1 MAVNFEV
8 GEVEDLWSHYPPCV
22 WEIRTVIP
30 FYVSF
35 DVSLSNSQASHALS
49 YKRNVVRTYT
59 RSVFLHVSGI
69 KKNFS
74 DIRTRHLRGVFFFG
88 YFDLM
93 QERQS
98 ELPRSRASKK
108 ARISVWEIFFWQCI
122 SQLHGTFKTVSA
134 AANKKTFTKILSGI
148 SPALRVSLVFIPF
161 PRKGFSPTIYIL
173 HPLEYSFI

>member
-1 MAVNFEV
+1 MVS
-8 GEVEDLWSHYPPCV
+8 LPPCV
-22 WEIRTVIP
+22 WEIRTAIP

-69 KKNFS
+69 KKNCS
-74 DIRTRHLRGVFFFG
+74 DIRTRHLRGFFFG

-93 QERQS
+93 QERQP

-108 ARISVWEIFFWQCI
+108 ARISVWEIFFG
-122 SQLHGTFKTVSA
+122 SVFLHMHEIEVLCNFTGPSRLFQPRRI
-134 AANKKTFTKILSGI
+134 KK
-148 SPALRVSLVFIPF
+148 
-161 PRKGFSPTIYIL
+161 FSPKFYL
-173 HPLEYSFI
+173 A